1 MKRTNWKS
9 RGIAAV
15 EFALILPA
23 VLLLIMGT
31 IEFGN
36 MCYTWLTIQKAA
48 QMGTRF
54 ATTGQGDDDGTRLSQ
69 IIAQT
74 NIMLAKLHGGGS
86 SIEVRS
92 WPTISVSGSGNLNNP
107 GQPCGVVEVSVAFQY
122 EPIAPLVREFLPS
135 TITLTGSDRKVN
147 EPWKPCS

>member
-1 MKRTNWKS
+1 MTRINRKS

-23 VLLLIMGT
+23 VLLIIMGT

-36 MCYTWLTIQKAA
+36 MTYTWLTIQKAA

-54 ATTGQGDDDGTRLSQ
+54 ATTGQGDDDGTRLTQ
-69 IIAQT
+69 IITQT
-74 NIMLAKLHGGGS
+74 NLMLSQLHGGGS
-86 SIEVRS
+86 TVQVRS
-92 WPTISVSGSGNLNNP
+92 WPTISVSGSGNLGNP
-107 GQPCGVVEVSVAFQY
+107 GQPCGVVEVRVAFQY
-122 EPIAPLVREFLPS
+122 LPIAPLVREFLPAA
-135 TITLTGSDRKVN
+135 ITLTGSDRKVN